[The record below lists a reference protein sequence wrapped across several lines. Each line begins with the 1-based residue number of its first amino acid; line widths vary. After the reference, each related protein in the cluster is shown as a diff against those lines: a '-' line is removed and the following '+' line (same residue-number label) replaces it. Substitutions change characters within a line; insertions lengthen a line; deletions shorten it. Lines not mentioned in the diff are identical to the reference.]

1 MNFQPGTT
9 IGPYR
14 VSREIGR
21 GGMGVVYLAEDPRL
35 DREVAIKVLPSHLAE
50 EQARLE
56 RFENEARV
64 LAQVNHPNVAGI
76 LGLEEKDGQRF
87 LILEYVPGESLADRL
102 ERGPLGLDE
111 ALEVC
116 TKIAAGMEA
125 AHDAGII
132 HRDLKP
138 DNVRITPEGEVKVLD
153 FGLARTDDGASSTS
167 VDPVS
172 ADMPT
177 VAAPE
182 RRSLTMPGAV
192 LGTAAYMSPEQAR
205 GRRVDK
211 RTDIWSFGV
220 VLYEC
225 LAGAGPFVGETASDS
240 IGAILHKNVDLDR
253 LPAGTPPMVRRVI
266 NRCLARDKTLRYR
279 DIGDV
284 RLDLALP
291 ADGPD
296 GGEATPGSRRL
307 TGAGLALALVLA
319 VTAGAL
325 AWVLKPQPVPA
336 PRPVVNTEI
345 ALPEGERLAHLFRPD
360 LTLSPDG
367 RMLAFFSGVRDETFF
382 RSDWIPG
389 KTLMLRRLD
398 EPEAVPIARVEGA
411 GTQPTFS
418 PDGRWVAYATREGV
432 YKASVDGTRTV
443 KLNSRRLYGGM
454 SWGEAGDIVGNLD
467 LNGQRL
473 VLFPAEGGEG
483 DTLTTLDAATE
494 EIGHSLPRFLPGGR
508 TLLFTVLRFGYQLK
522 VPAAWSVWA
531 LDLDTGERSL
541 IIEHASDGRYVDGTL
556 LFMREGAIYGASFD
570 LESLTTTGPARVLLQ
585 DVRHCIFG
593 HNTFMETGA
602 GLFDVSAAGDLVY
615 APGGV
620 FPPLKLEAVIVD
632 LEGNR
637 TPLDIEPGQIAGVRG
652 NPDGRTLL
660 YSTYYATASVVALHD
675 PERGVTRP
683 QVRDG
688 QGLRGIWGPGPGN
701 LTYDRV
707 DDDGR
712 RRLVHKPV
720 GGSRADETEIP
731 VPDDL
736 TPWIS
741 NWSRDGEILLA
752 MDSIRSRILA
762 YTEASG
768 WERVTGTG
776 EGNVRYPTF
785 SPDTRWLAFV
795 SNESG
800 QSEVLVKPFGRP
812 GGTEQVSVG
821 GGSSPIWSDDG
832 RHIYYRQRNDDPDD
846 RWIMAVDV
854 SEKDGRLEFSSPRR
868 LFRDEFSAT
877 TPVRQWDMLGNDRFL
892 LVLDEGEDQEQ
903 ARFEDIHPD
912 RLVFIQNWASRLKA
926 GN

>member
-1 MNFQPGTT
+1 MDLQPGTA

-35 DREVAIKVLPSHLAE
+35 DREVAIKVLPVHLAE
-50 EQARLE
+50 DPSRLE

-76 LGLEEKDGQRF
+76 LGLEEKGGQRY

-111 ALEVC
+111 TLEVC
-116 TKIAAGMEA
+116 TRIAAGMEA

-153 FGLARTDDGASSTS
+153 FGLARTDEGASSTS
-167 VDPVS
+167 VDPAS
-172 ADMPT
+172 DDMPT
-177 VAAPE
+177 IAAPE
-182 RRSLTMPGAV
+182 RRSPTMPGTI

-225 LAGAGPFVGETASDS
+225 LAGAGPFAGETVSDS
-240 IGAILHKNVDLDR
+240 IGAILHKDVDLDR
-253 LPAGTPPMVRRVI
+253 LPAGTPPAVRHVI
-266 NRCLARDKTLRYR
+266 GRCLARDKALRYR

-284 RLDLALP
+284 RLDLTQP
-291 ADGPD
+291 ADGP
-296 GGEATPGSRRL
+296 GGGGATPASRRL
-307 TGAGLALALVLA
+307 TGPGLALAVVLA
-319 VTAGAL
+319 VAAGAL
-325 AWVLKPQPVPA
+325 AWVLKPQPAPE

-345 ALPEGERLAHLFRPD
+345 PLPDGERLGYLFRPG
-360 LTLSPDG
+360 LSLSPDG
-367 RMLAFFSGVRDETFF
+367 RMLAYLSGTRDETFF
-382 RSDWIPG
+382 RRDWIPG

-398 EPEAVPIARVEGA
+398 EPEAVAIARLEQAAV
-411 GTQPTFS
+411 QPTFS
-418 PDGRWVAYATREGV
+418 PDGRWVAYATRDGV
-432 YKASVDGTRTV
+432 FKVSVDGTRTV
-443 KLNSRRLYGGM
+443 KLNSRQVYAGM
-454 SWGEAGDIVGNLD
+454 SWGEAGDIVGSLGFSGEH
-467 LNGQRL
+467 LIR
-473 VLFPAEGGEG
+473 FPAEGGEG

-494 EIGHSLPRFLPGGR
+494 ELGHSLPRFLPGGR

-522 VPAAWSVWA
+522 APAAWSVWA

-541 IIEHASDGRYVDGTL
+541 VIEHASDGRYVDGSL
-556 LFMREGAIYGASFD
+556 LFMREGALHGAPFD
-570 LESLTTTGPARVLLQ
+570 LKTLTTTGPARVLLQ
-585 DVRHCIFG
+585 NVRHCIYG
-593 HNTFMETGA
+593 SNTFMETGA

-620 FPPLKLEAVIVD
+620 FAALKLDAVIVD

-652 NPDGRTLL
+652 GPDGRTFL

-675 PERGVTRP
+675 PDRGVTRP

-688 QGLRGIWGPGPGN
+688 QGLRGIWGPGPGAI
-701 LTYDRV
+701 TYDRV

-720 GGSRADETEIP
+720 GGSRADEIEIP

-741 NWSRDGEILLA
+741 TWSRDGEVLLA
-752 MDSIRSRILA
+752 MDAAAGRILT
-762 YTEASG
+762 YTEAAG
-768 WERVTGTG
+768 WERVAGTG

-785 SPDTRWLAFV
+785 SPDARWLAFV

-812 GGTEQVSVG
+812 GGSEQVSVG
-821 GGSSPIWSDDG
+821 GGGSPIWSDDG
-832 RHIYYRQRNDDPDD
+832 QHIYYRRWNDDPDD

-854 SEKDGRLEFSSPRR
+854 SEEDGRLEYSSARKLFKDDFSS
-868 LFRDEFSAT
+868 T
-877 TPVRQWDMLGNDRFL
+877 TPVRQWDMLGTDRFL
-892 LVLDEGEDQEQ
+892 LVLNEDEEENQ
-903 ARFEDIHPD
+903 ARFEDVHPD
-912 RLVFIQNWASRLKA
+912 RLIYIQNWASRLKT